1 MTILLPLVV
10 AALQWTLLPGSLWIG
25 YPSGVKVE
33 QVCADA
39 ICFTP
44 TNTVMDVIPWDGGD
58 HPEVSVQVIHANGQS
73 EWQTAVRYPVFQG

>member
-1 MTILLPLVV
+1 M
-10 AALQWTLLPGSLWIG
+10 
-25 YPSGVKVE
+25 E